1 MDNDISLA
9 YWLLRLSQYSRIASM
24 PWSNDDL
31 IIRHSKIEREMALP
45 EVSYLGYLF
54 VYRTSLSW
62 RDMQRE
68 FARNDSKEGMYI
80 FAVGESWSVCP
91 PEGGATSTEFLARN
105 EALPTFL
112 VPRKE
117 KNKKKKKRKKDRGKG
132 KAILKTLWSV
142 SFADIREPMKK
153 ATGVIFPGCDFEE
166 SANYT
171 IYSLQKRPI
180 MDKRERASPER
191 QRSFIADGERN
202 SSHFLS
208 LSLSLSFSL
217 SIDGELVLNPT
228 AHGTRASL
236 SLLPGRSS
244 ATRQTRR
251 LEYVVPGRRERK
263 KGTKGSHAVRHAG

>member
-1 MDNDISLA
+1 
-9 YWLLRLSQYSRIASM
+9 
-24 PWSNDDL
+24 
-31 IIRHSKIEREMALP
+31 
-45 EVSYLGYLF
+45 
-54 VYRTSLSW
+54 
-62 RDMQRE
+62 
-68 FARNDSKEGMYI
+68 
-80 FAVGESWSVCP
+80 
-91 PEGGATSTEFLARN
+91 
-105 EALPTFL
+105 
-112 VPRKE
+112 
-117 KNKKKKKRKKDRGKG
+117 
-132 KAILKTLWSV
+132 
-142 SFADIREPMKK
+142 MKK

-180 MDKRERASPER
+180 MDKRERASPKR

-202 SSHFLS
+202 SSHSLSLS

-217 SIDGELVLNPT
+217 SIDGELVSNPT